1 MEGKQMNNIEHESV
15 IKAQS
20 SAWFLVE
27 ELRELKKHGK
37 ESRFLSGKYLDS
49 ANKIAI
55 ALNELRCFM
64 DLEAQKSPCED

>member
-1 MEGKQMNNIEHESV
+1 MNNIEHETV

-37 ESRFLSGKYLDS
+37 ESRFFSEKHLDA
-49 ANKIAI
+49 ANNIAI

-64 DLEAQKSPCED
+64 DVKSQKSPCED